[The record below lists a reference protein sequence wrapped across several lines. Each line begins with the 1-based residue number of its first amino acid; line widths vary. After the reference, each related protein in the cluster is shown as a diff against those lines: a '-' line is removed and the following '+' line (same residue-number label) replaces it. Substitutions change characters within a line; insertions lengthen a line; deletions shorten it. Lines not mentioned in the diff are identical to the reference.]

1 MQVIVSDAAVRY
13 LNVARRKGCHAKDE
27 RRYAMKEEFS
37 PEGMTALFKQASRL
51 IHGMGFSGGMT
62 PAQWVALRYFADAPP
77 FSRTM
82 ANLAR
87 FQGITLA
94 PVTRTVRM
102 LIDKGYVE
110 RHPNPRSRRAD
121 LIIVNKAGRKALEI
135 DPTHKLVEI
144 IASIPNEDRECL
156 VRSMKTIL
164 DGMLEF
170 GLAQFDESLL
180 LKLEDR

>member
-1 MQVIVSDAAVRY
+1 
-13 LNVARRKGCHAKDE
+13 
-27 RRYAMKEEFS
+27 
-37 PEGMTALFKQASRL
+37 
-51 IHGMGFSGGMT
+51 
-62 PAQWVALRYFADAPP
+62 
-77 FSRTM
+77 
-82 ANLAR
+82 
-87 FQGITLA
+87 
-94 PVTRTVRM
+94 M

-121 LIIVNKAGRKALEI
+121 LIIVNKAGRKALEV

-156 VRSMKTIL
+156 VRSMKIIL